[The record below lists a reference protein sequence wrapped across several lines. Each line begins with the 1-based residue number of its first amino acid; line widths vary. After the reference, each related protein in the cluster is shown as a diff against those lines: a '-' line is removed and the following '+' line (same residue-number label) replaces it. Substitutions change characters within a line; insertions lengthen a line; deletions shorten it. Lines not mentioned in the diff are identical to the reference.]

1 MWMPYFFS
9 RCKYPS
15 GHPLV
20 WAWRINI
27 NKCIS
32 SIMEIG
38 SYLRQCTSCLQA
50 FEQDQTTMGQLFL
63 CRLWEEIVLMMTW
76 RLGMNCCVRG
86 QWQRNNVSQQACA
99 DWFIMN
105 LGASLFQVVRQVSIS
120 MDWPE
125 LHSGF
130 KWGLLMIGWGSNH
143 RTNWRAEIQV

>member
-1 MWMPYFFS
+1 MIICECLIFS
-9 RCKYPS
+9 CCKYPA

-38 SYLRQCTSCLQA
+38 SCLRQCMACLQA
-50 FEQDQTTMGQLFL
+50 FEEDQTTMGQLFW
-63 CRLWEEIVLMMTW
+63 CRLWEEIVLMMTP
-76 RLGMNCCVRG
+76 RLEMNRCVRG
-86 QWQRNNVSQQACA
+86 QWQRNNVSQRACT
-99 DWFIMN
+99 DWFIMT
-105 LGASLFQVVRQVSIS
+105 LGASLFQVVHQVSLS

-130 KWGLLMIGWGSNH
+130 KWGTLMIGWGFKM
-143 RTNWRAEIQV
+143 AEIQV